1 MKKKVKGKSLQNYL
15 KTKRS
20 REFQVAFEE
29 TKMHLKIA
37 RLVEELR
44 LREGMTQAQ
53 LAKKARISQPM
64 IARLEKGDQD
74 RIPTLATINKVMYAL
89 GHEVDLVIKRIAA

>member
-1 MKKKVKGKSLQNYL
+1 M
-15 KTKRS
+15 
-20 REFQVAFEE
+20 AFEE

-53 LAKKARISQPM
+53 LAKKAGISQPM

-89 GHEVDLVIKRIAA
+89 GHEVDLVIKRVAA